1 MTLVD
6 LPVVPVAL
14 DVVRDGDVTVF
25 DGKQAGERLA
35 ATNAVSL
42 NLMR

>member
-6 LPVVPVAL
+6 PPVIPVAL
-14 DVVRDGDVTVF
+14 EVVRDGDVTVF
-25 DGKQAGERLA
+25 DGKQVGQRLA

-42 NLMR
+42 NLVR